1 MRLIQLF
8 RDSSSIDIPRENRFR
23 LHAMLRGLNWRGRQE
38 VFQQYILPVMGQE
51 AARRVAMELG
61 AETNEVLRRIQE
73 FEAIDVAE
81 RRTRTIASGVEIQ
94 RRALEE
100 IKSSNKRVRFDDDPL
115 IALLWRTILLNAGWQ
130 IASSGPQVPG
140 RADIDLED
148 LLRMYQE
155 ARGEEGG
162 EWDVQER

>member
-61 AETNEVLRRIQE
+61 AETNEVL
-73 FEAIDVAE
+73 
-81 RRTRTIASGVEIQ
+81 
-94 RRALEE
+94 
-100 IKSSNKRVRFDDDPL
+100 
-115 IALLWRTILLNAGWQ
+115 
-130 IASSGPQVPG
+130 PG
-140 RADIDLED
+140 FRS
-148 LLRMYQE
+148 LRPSM
-155 ARGEEGG
+155 
-162 EWDVQER
+162 